1 MENFLLYFAKVNG
14 LIIAFYLLY
23 LVFLRKETFYVGNRW
38 YLVMGLVTA
47 IVLPLITFTKTVW
60 VDPEPISKYIEV
72 VPLVDDTTIRT
83 VSEEPIMDWSLILS
97 SAYTMVAILI
107 LLKVGIEIASFFNKI
122 IKLNK
127 QKDTNFTLIYSNSA
141 ENPFSFF
148 KYIVINPTLFSKEE
162 YEHIITHERIHVKQ
176 FHSIDV
182 LISKVFCALFWI
194 NPIIWLYRKA
204 MLQNLEFIADNH
216 SLEQIES
223 KYEYQKTL
231 LKVVANQQSLSIT
244 NPFYQSL
251 IKKRIIMLH
260 TNQSHKKN
268 TWKYATILPVL
279 VGFMLLFQI
288 ETIAQVKEGNKE
300 VSKIEEVIASEGS
313 SSISAILTK
322 NSEDDV
328 ISGLQ
333 KIFSKNKYKLKIS
346 NVRRNKK
353 GEITEIK
360 LSFDSGKTYN
370 QVLERKSNKP
380 INNIKI
386 FINTDKDGNKTC
398 GFEEVNNDVAYEES
412 KSADGEEQVYLEI
425 DRNKNKDSKVTE
437 EHWSLDNMKKN
448 GKEVVLIIN
457 GKIKDVTKKF
467 KFSRGEELGEMTEI
481 SSEEFEKKYNQKAD
495 KIKHYYY
502 EVETVKLNEK
512 STMAIAKRLGSKDDE
527 KNEEKITFVKSSSTN
542 SIAPETI
549 IYLNDKVISKDEMY
563 KVNPNTIKSVD
574 VKKGK
579 PNGEIKIVTSY
590 NYTNKDPE
598 ILLNNKLISKDD
610 LYKLDKNE
618 IESINIKNN
627 NGEKLIEIQKKNAKA
642 INDNSLKEVRYTQ
655 GTDEAKQEL
664 SKAKIELEKAK
675 AEIEKA
681 KAEIEKSK
689 VELQKAK
696 IEIAKSRSKNKK
708 K

>member
-38 YLVMGLVTA
+38 YLLTGLVTS
-47 IVLPLITFTKTVW
+47 IILPLLTFTKTVW
-60 VDPEPISKYIEV
+60 VDPEPISNYIEV

-83 VSEEPIMDWSLILS
+83 VSEEPIDWSLILS
-97 SAYTMVAILI
+97 ATYAFVTLLI
-107 LLKVGIEIASFFNKI
+107 ILKVGFEIASFFNKI

-127 QKDTNFTLIYSNSA
+127 QKDANFTLIYSNST

-176 FHSIDV
+176 WHSIDV
-182 LISKVFCALFWI
+182 LFSKVFCALFWI

-231 LKVVANQQSLSIT
+231 LKVVANQQLLSIT
-244 NPFYQSL
+244 NPFYKSL

-260 TNQSHKKN
+260 TNQSHKRN
-268 TWKYATILPVL
+268 AWKYATILPVL
-279 VGFMLLFQI
+279 VAFMLLFQI
-288 ETIAQVKEGNKE
+288 ETIAQVKEGNME
-300 VSKIEEVIASEGS
+300 VSKIEEVTSTEGS

-328 ISGLQ
+328 LSGMER
-333 KIFSKNKYKLKIS
+333 IFSNNKYKFKIS

-370 QVLERKSNKP
+370 QILERKSNKP
-380 INNIKI
+380 IDNIKI

-425 DRNKNKDSKVTE
+425 DRNNNNDSKVTE
-437 EHWSLDNMKKN
+437 EHWSLNNMKKN

-481 SSEEFEKKYNQKAD
+481 SSEEFEKKYNQKAE
-495 KIKHYYY
+495 KNKHYF
-502 EVETVKLNEK
+502 EVEIIKKIIKNT
-512 STMAIAKRLGSKDDE
+512 STKPEPTIYHNDKEISKIE
-527 KNEEKITFVKSSSTN
+527 MEKI
-542 SIAPETI
+542 
-549 IYLNDKVISKDEMY
+549 
-563 KVNPNTIKSVD
+563 NPNTIKSVD
-574 VKKGK
+574 VKKEK
-579 PNGEIKIVTSY
+579 SNGEIRM
-590 NYTNKDPE
+590 
-598 ILLNNKLISKDD
+598 ISKSI
-610 LYKLDKNE
+610 NE
-618 IESINIKNN
+618 ISDNN
-627 NGEKLIEIQKKNAKA
+627 DYLTPPNPPTPPTPPTF
-642 INDNSLKEVRYTQ
+642 SLKTP
-655 GTDEAKQEL
+655 KPL
-664 SKAKIELEKAK
+664 IFPKAPKAPK
-675 AEIEKA
+675 GNPRNGNLKEWKEFERKM
-681 KAEIEKSK
+681 EDF
-689 VELQKAK
+689 
-696 IEIAKSRSKNKK
+696 NKK
-708 K
+708 MEAMEPQIKAFDEQMEKFNKQMEPQMKAFEEQMEIFNEKMKKYEEKMDEYQSKMNSRLRK

>member
-38 YLVMGLVTA
+38 YLLTGLVTS

-83 VSEEPIMDWSLILS
+83 VSEAPMDWSLILS
-97 SAYTMVAILI
+97 SAYAMVAILI

-127 QKDTNFTLIYSNSA
+127 QKDTNFTLIYSNST

-194 NPIIWLYRKA
+194 NPIIWLYRKV
-204 MLQNLEFIADNH
+204 MLQNLEFIADNY

-288 ETIAQVKEGNKE
+288 ETIAQVKEGNME

-328 ISGLQ
+328 LSGLER
-333 KIFSKNKYKLKIS
+333 IFSNNQYKFKIS

-353 GEITEIK
+353 GEITGIK

-380 INNIKI
+380 IDNIKI

-398 GFEEVNNDVAYEES
+398 GFEEVNNDIAYEES

-425 DRNKNKDSKVTE
+425 DRNNNNDSKVTE

-457 GKIKDVTKKF
+457 GKIKDATKKF
-467 KFSRGEELGEMTEI
+467 KFKRSEELGEMIEI

-495 KIKHYYY
+495 KNKYYY
-502 EVETVKLNEK
+502 EVEIVKKLNNT
-512 STMAIAKRLGSKDDE
+512 STLTK
-527 KNEEKITFVKSSSTN
+527 
-542 SIAPETI
+542 PEPT
-549 IYLNDKVISKDEMY
+549 IYLNDKEISKDEME
-563 KVNPNTIKSVD
+563 KINPKSIKSID
-574 VKKGK
+574 IKKEK
-579 PNGEIKIVTSY
+579 SNLKIRMLSNIINLVE
-590 NYTNKDPE
+590 DAE
-598 ILLNNKLISKDD
+598 ILLNKKVISYED
-610 LYKLDKNE
+610 LNKLDKNE

-627 NGEKLIEIQKKNAKA
+627 NGKKSIEIQRKNAKT
-642 INDNSLKEVRYTQ
+642 IDDNNLK
-655 GTDEAKQEL
+655 
-664 SKAKIELEKAK
+664 
-675 AEIEKA
+675 
-681 KAEIEKSK
+681 
-689 VELQKAK
+689 
-696 IEIAKSRSKNKK
+696 
-708 K
+708 

>member
-38 YLVMGLVTA
+38 YLLTGLVTS

-72 VPLVDDTTIRT
+72 VPLVDDTRIRT
-83 VSEEPIMDWSLILS
+83 ITEEPMDWSLILS
-97 SAYTMVAILI
+97 STYAVVAILI
-107 LLKVGIEIASFFNKI
+107 LLKVGIEIASFFYKI

-127 QKDTNFTLIYSNSA
+127 QKDSNFTLIYSNST

-162 YEHIITHERIHVKQ
+162 YEHIVTHERIHVKQ

-182 LISKVFCALFWI
+182 LISKVFCAIFWI

-204 MLQNLEFIADNH
+204 MLQNLEFIADNY

-288 ETIAQVKEGNKE
+288 ETIAQVKEGNME
-300 VSKIEEVIASEGS
+300 VSKIEEVTSSEGS

-328 ISGLQ
+328 LSGLER
-333 KIFSKNKYKLKIS
+333 IFSNNQYKFKIS

-380 INNIKI
+380 IDNIKI

-398 GFEEVNNDVAYEES
+398 GFEEVNNDIAYEES

-425 DRNKNKDSKVTE
+425 DRNNNNDSKVTE

-481 SSEEFEKKYNQKAD
+481 SSEEFENKFNQKAD
-495 KIKHYYY
+495 KNKYYY
-502 EVETVKLNEK
+502 EVEIVKKLNNT
-512 STMAIAKRLGSKDDE
+512 ST
-527 KNEEKITFVKSSSTN
+527 STK
-542 SIAPETI
+542 PEPT
-549 IYLNDKVISKDEMY
+549 IYLNDKEISKIEMDNLDS
-563 KVNPNTIKSVD
+563 KTIKSVD

-579 PNGEIKIVTSY
+579 SNGEIRIVT
-590 NYTNKDPE
+590 K
-598 ILLNNKLISKDD
+598 
-610 LYKLDKNE
+610 
-618 IESINIKNN
+618 SINEMSDNN
-627 NGEKLIEIQKKNAKA
+627 
-642 INDNSLKEVRYTQ
+642 DYPTPPTPPTPPTFSLKIPKSLIYPKAPKAPKGNPKSGNEKEWKEFERKMEAMEPQ
-655 GTDEAKQEL
+655 IKAFDEQMEKFNKQMEPQM
-664 SKAKIELEKAK
+664 KAFEEQM
-675 AEIEKA
+675 EIF
-681 KAEIEKSK
+681 
-689 VELQKAK
+689 
-696 IEIAKSRSKNKK
+696 NKK
-708 K
+708 MEEYQSKMNSRLRK

>member
-23 LVFLRKETFYVGNRW
+23 WVFLRKETFYVGNRW
-38 YLVMGLVTA
+38 YLLAGLVTA
-47 IVLPLITFTKTVW
+47 IVLPLITFTKIVW
-60 VDPEPISKYIEV
+60 VDPEPISQFIEV
-72 VPLVDDTTIRT
+72 VPITESKVIK
-83 VSEEPIMDWSLILS
+83 EPVDWSLILS
-97 SAYTMVAILI
+97 SAYVLVSLLI
-107 LLKVGIEIASFFNKI
+107 ILKVVIEIASFYNKI

-127 QKDTNFTLIYSNSA
+127 QKDTNFTLIYSNST

-182 LISKVFCALFWI
+182 LISKVFCAMFWI

-204 MLQNLEFIADNH
+204 MLQNLEFIADNY

-231 LKVVANQQSLSIT
+231 LKVVAHQQTLSIT

-251 IKKRIIMLH
+251 IKKRIIMLQ
-260 TNQSHKKN
+260 TNQSHKRN
-268 TWKYATILPVL
+268 AWKYAAILPVL

-288 ETIAQVKEGNKE
+288 ETIAQVKEGNME
-300 VSKIEEVIASEGS
+300 VSKIEEVISSEGS

-346 NVRRNKK
+346 NVKRNKE

-370 QVLERKSNKP
+370 QILERKSNKP
-380 INNIKI
+380 IDNIKI
-386 FINTDKDGNKTC
+386 FINTDKYGNKTC
-398 GFEEVNNDVAYEES
+398 GFEEVNNALVNEEVS
-412 KSADGEEQVYLEI
+412 LEVDGY
-425 DRNKNKDSKVTE
+425 NNNDSHGAVKY
-437 EHWSLDNMKKN
+437 WSFDNMKKN
-448 GKEVVLIIN
+448 GKEVVVVIN
-457 GKIKDVTKKF
+457 GKIKGATEKF
-467 KFSRGEELGEMTEI
+467 KMSWDEELGDMLEI
-481 SSEEFEKKYNQKAD
+481 TPEEFEKKYNQKAD
-495 KIKHYYY
+495 KNKYYY
-502 EVETVKLNEK
+502 EVETIKSDKK
-512 STMAIAKRLGSKDDE
+512 STIAIAKRLDSKEEE
-527 KNEEKITFVKSSSTN
+527 KNDEKITIVKSNSSA

-549 IYLNDKVISKDEMY
+549 IYLNDKIISKAEMD
-563 KVNPNTIKSVD
+563 KIDANTIKSVD

-579 PNGEIKIVTSY
+579 SNGEIRIVTSY

-598 ILLNNKLISKDD
+598 ILLNNKVISKDD
-610 LYKLDKNE
+610 LNKLDKNE

-627 NGEKLIEIQKKNAKA
+627 NEGKFIEIQKKNAKV

-655 GTDEAKQEL
+655 GTKDAKEEL

-675 AEIEKA
+675 VEIDKAKSEIEKA
-681 KAEIEKSK
+681 KAELE
-689 VELQKAK
+689 KAK
-696 IEIAKSRSKNKK
+696 LEIAKSRSKNKK

>member
-38 YLVMGLVTA
+38 YLLTGLVTS

-83 VSEEPIMDWSLILS
+83 VSEAPMDWSLILS
-97 SAYTMVAILI
+97 SAYAMVAILI

-127 QKDTNFTLIYSNSA
+127 QKDTNFTLIYSNST

-194 NPIIWLYRKA
+194 NPIIWLYRKV
-204 MLQNLEFIADNH
+204 MLQNLEFIADNY

-279 VGFMLLFQI
+279 VAFMLLFQI
-288 ETIAQVKEGNKE
+288 ETIAQVKEGNME
-300 VSKIEEVIASEGS
+300 VSKIEEVTSSEGS

-328 ISGLQ
+328 LSGMER
-333 KIFSKNKYKLKIS
+333 IFSNNKYKFKIS

-380 INNIKI
+380 IDNIKI

-398 GFEEVNNDVAYEES
+398 GFEEVNNDIAYEES

-425 DRNKNKDSKVTE
+425 DRNNNNDSKVTE

-457 GKIKDVTKKF
+457 GKIKDATKKF
-467 KFSRGEELGEMTEI
+467 KFKRSEELGEMIEI

-495 KIKHYYY
+495 KNKYYY
-502 EVETVKLNEK
+502 EVEIVKKLNNT
-512 STMAIAKRLGSKDDE
+512 ST
-527 KNEEKITFVKSSSTN
+527 STK
-542 SIAPETI
+542 PEQT
-549 IYLNDKVISKDEMY
+549 IYLNDKEISKIEMDNLDS
-563 KVNPNTIKSVD
+563 KTIKSVD

-579 PNGEIKIVTSY
+579 SNGEIRIVT
-590 NYTNKDPE
+590 K
-598 ILLNNKLISKDD
+598 
-610 LYKLDKNE
+610 
-618 IESINIKNN
+618 SINEMSDNN
-627 NGEKLIEIQKKNAKA
+627 
-642 INDNSLKEVRYTQ
+642 DYPTPPTPPTPPTFSLKIPKSLIYP
-655 GTDEAKQEL
+655 
-664 SKAKIELEKAK
+664 KAPKAPKGNPKSGNEKEWK
-675 AEIEKA
+675 EFERKM
-681 KAEIEKSK
+681 EDF
-689 VELQKAK
+689 
-696 IEIAKSRSKNKK
+696 NKK
-708 K
+708 MEAMEPQIKAFDEQMEKFNKQMEPQMKAFEEQMEIFNKKMEEYQSKMNSRLRK

>member
-1 MENFLLYFAKVNG
+1 MENSLLYFAKVNG

-23 LVFLRKETFYVGNRW
+23 FVFLRKETFYVGNRW
-38 YLVMGLVTA
+38 YLLIGLVTSV
-47 IVLPLITFTKTVW
+47 VLPLLTFTKTVW

-72 VPLVDDTTIRT
+72 VPLVDDTRIRT
-83 VSEEPIMDWSLILS
+83 VSEEPIDWSLILS
-97 SAYTMVAILI
+97 ATYAFVTLFII
-107 LLKVGIEIASFFNKI
+107 LKVGIEIASFFNKI

-127 QKDTNFTLIYSNSA
+127 QKDSNFTLIYSNST

-182 LISKVFCALFWI
+182 LFSKVFCALFWI

-231 LKVVANQQSLSIT
+231 LKVVANQQSLSIS

-260 TNQSHKKN
+260 TNQSHKRN
-268 TWKYATILPVL
+268 AWKYATILPVL
-279 VGFMLLFQI
+279 VAFMLLFQI
-288 ETIAQVKEGNKE
+288 ETIAQVKEGNME
-300 VSKIEEVIASEGS
+300 VSKIEEVTSSEGS
-313 SSISAILTK
+313 SSISAIITK
-322 NSEDDV
+322 NSADDML
-328 ISGLQ
+328 SGLQ
-333 KIFSKNKYKLKIS
+333 KIFSVNNYKFKIS

-370 QVLERKSNKP
+370 QLLERKSNKP
-380 INNIKI
+380 IDNIKI

-398 GFEEVNNDVAYEES
+398 GFEEVNNDVAFEES

-425 DRNKNKDSKVTE
+425 DRNNNNDTKVTE

-481 SSEEFEKKYNQKAD
+481 PSEEFEKKFNQKAD
-495 KIKHYYY
+495 KNKYYY
-502 EVETVKLNEK
+502 EVEIVKKLNNT
-512 STMAIAKRLGSKDDE
+512 ST
-527 KNEEKITFVKSSSTN
+527 STK
-542 SIAPETI
+542 PEPT
-549 IYLNDKVISKDEMY
+549 IYLNDKEISKIEMDNIDS
-563 KVNPNTIKSVD
+563 KTIKSVD

-579 PNGEIKIVTSY
+579 SNGEIRIVTK
-590 NYTNKDPE
+590 TNNEGTDIEYLTPPTPPVFSFKSPKPLVFPKAPRAPKGNPRNGDLKE
-598 ILLNNKLISKDD
+598 WKEFDRKMEDFNKKM
-610 LYKLDKNE
+610 E
-618 IESINIKNN
+618 AMEPQIKAFDEQM
-627 NGEKLIEIQKKNAKA
+627 EKLNKQMEPQMKAFEEQMEIF
-642 INDNSLKEVRYTQ
+642 
-655 GTDEAKQEL
+655 
-664 SKAKIELEKAK
+664 
-675 AEIEKA
+675 
-681 KAEIEKSK
+681 
-689 VELQKAK
+689 
-696 IEIAKSRSKNKK
+696 NKK
-708 K
+708 MEEYQSKMNSRLRK

>member
-83 VSEEPIMDWSLILS
+83 VSEAPMDWSLILS
-97 SAYTMVAILI
+97 STYTIVAILI

-122 IKLNK
+122 VKLNK
-127 QKDTNFTLIYSNSA
+127 QKDTNFTLIYTNST

-162 YEHIITHERIHVKQ
+162 YEHIVTHERIHVKQ

-182 LISKVFCALFWI
+182 LFSKVFCALFWI

-204 MLQNLEFIADNH
+204 MLQNLEFIADNY

-268 TWKYATILPVL
+268 IWKYATILPVL

-288 ETIAQVKEGNKE
+288 ETIAQVKEGNME

-328 ISGLQ
+328 LSGLER
-333 KIFSKNKYKLKIS
+333 IFSNNQYKFKIS

-353 GEITEIK
+353 GEITGIK

-380 INNIKI
+380 IDNIKI

-398 GFEEVNNDVAYEES
+398 GFEEVNNDIAYEES

-425 DRNKNKDSKVTE
+425 DRNNNNDSKVTE

-457 GKIKDVTKKF
+457 GKIKDATKKF
-467 KFSRGEELGEMTEI
+467 KFKRSEELGEMIEI

-495 KIKHYYY
+495 KNKYYY
-502 EVETVKLNEK
+502 EVEIVKKLNNT
-512 STMAIAKRLGSKDDE
+512 STLTK
-527 KNEEKITFVKSSSTN
+527 
-542 SIAPETI
+542 PEPT
-549 IYLNDKVISKDEMY
+549 IYLNDKEISKDEME
-563 KVNPNTIKSVD
+563 KINPKSIKSID
-574 VKKGK
+574 IKKEK
-579 PNGEIKIVTSY
+579 SNLKIRMVS
-590 NYTNKDPE
+590 NIINLVEDAE
-598 ILLNNKLISKDD
+598 ILLNKKVISYED
-610 LYKLDKNE
+610 LNKLDKNE

-627 NGEKLIEIQKKNAKA
+627 NGKKSIEIQRKNAKT
-642 INDNSLKEVRYTQ
+642 IDDNNLK
-655 GTDEAKQEL
+655 
-664 SKAKIELEKAK
+664 
-675 AEIEKA
+675 
-681 KAEIEKSK
+681 
-689 VELQKAK
+689 
-696 IEIAKSRSKNKK
+696 
-708 K
+708 

>member
-23 LVFLRKETFYVGNRW
+23 LVFLRKETFYVGNRR
-38 YLVMGLVTA
+38 YLLTGLVTA

-83 VSEEPIMDWSLILS
+83 VTEEPMDWSLIFS
-97 SAYTMVAILI
+97 SAYVLVSLLI
-107 LLKVGIEIASFFNKI
+107 ILKVGIEIASFFNKI

-127 QKDTNFTLIYSNSA
+127 QKDTNFTLIYSNST

-182 LISKVFCALFWI
+182 LISKVFCAIFWI

-204 MLQNLEFIADNH
+204 MLQNLEFIADNY

-288 ETIAQVKEGNKE
+288 ETIAQVKEGNME
-300 VSKIEEVIASEGS
+300 VSKIEEVIASKGS

-328 ISGLQ
+328 LSGLERL
-333 KIFSKNKYKLKIS
+333 FSNNQYKFKIS

-353 GEITEIK
+353 GEITGIK

-380 INNIKI
+380 IDNIKI

-398 GFEEVNNDVAYEES
+398 GFEEVNNDIAYEES

-425 DRNKNKDSKVTE
+425 DRNNNNDSKVTE

-457 GKIKDVTKKF
+457 GKIKDATKKF
-467 KFSRGEELGEMTEI
+467 KFKRSEELGEMIEI

-495 KIKHYYY
+495 KNKYYY
-502 EVETVKLNEK
+502 EVEIVKKLNNT
-512 STMAIAKRLGSKDDE
+512 STLTK
-527 KNEEKITFVKSSSTN
+527 
-542 SIAPETI
+542 PEPT
-549 IYLNDKVISKDEMY
+549 IYLNDKEISKDEME
-563 KVNPNTIKSVD
+563 KINPKSIKSID
-574 VKKGK
+574 IKKEK
-579 PNGEIKIVTSY
+579 SNLKIRMLSNIINLVE
-590 NYTNKDPE
+590 DAE
-598 ILLNNKLISKDD
+598 ILLNKKVISYED
-610 LYKLDKNE
+610 LNKLDKNE

-627 NGEKLIEIQKKNAKA
+627 NGKKSIEIQRKNAKT
-642 INDNSLKEVRYTQ
+642 IDDNNLK
-655 GTDEAKQEL
+655 
-664 SKAKIELEKAK
+664 
-675 AEIEKA
+675 
-681 KAEIEKSK
+681 
-689 VELQKAK
+689 
-696 IEIAKSRSKNKK
+696 
-708 K
+708 

>member
-83 VSEEPIMDWSLILS
+83 VTEEPMDWSLIFS
-97 SAYTMVAILI
+97 SAYVLVSLI
-107 LLKVGIEIASFFNKI
+107 IILKVGIEIASFFNKI

-127 QKDTNFTLIYSNSA
+127 QKDTNFTLIYSNST

-182 LISKVFCALFWI
+182 LFSKVFCAMFWI

-231 LKVVANQQSLSIT
+231 LKVVAHQQTLSIT

-260 TNQSHKKN
+260 TNQSHKRN
-268 TWKYATILPVL
+268 AWKYATILPVL

-288 ETIAQVKEGNKE
+288 ETIAQTKIIPNSKVVGYYTEVETDNLITSKTTDDEIKAIQKSFTTDDTTLKINNVKRNKDGEIIAIRLELTSKKNPKTKTVKEVRGTEPIKTIEIYNEQDEYNKN
-300 VSKIEEVIASEGS
+300 SIGFREESNIASASLIGS
-313 SSISAILTK
+313 ETDSTDTANLKEDRILV
-322 NSEDDV
+322 SR
-328 ISGLQ
+328 L
-333 KIFSKNKYKLKIS
+333 SKDEPQD
-346 NVRRNKK
+346 NVFIVNR
-353 GEITEIK
+353 
-360 LSFDSGKTYN
+360 SDS
-370 QVLERKSNKP
+370 
-380 INNIKI
+380 
-386 FINTDKDGNKTC
+386 
-398 GFEEVNNDVAYEES
+398 NNDV
-412 KSADGEEQVYLEI
+412 
-425 DRNKNKDSKVTE
+425 
-437 EHWSLDNMKKN
+437 
-448 GKEVVLIIN
+448 
-457 GKIKDVTKKF
+457 
-467 KFSRGEELGEMTEI
+467 
-481 SSEEFEKKYNQKAD
+481 
-495 KIKHYYY
+495 
-502 EVETVKLNEK
+502 
-512 STMAIAKRLGSKDDE
+512 
-527 KNEEKITFVKSSSTN
+527 KITAVKSNSPSSIN
-542 SIAPETI
+542 PETI
-549 IYLNDKVISKDEMY
+549 IYLNDKEISKIEMD
-563 KVNPNTIKSVD
+563 KINPKTIKSVD
-574 VKKGK
+574 VKKEK
-579 PNGEIKIVTSY
+579 SIGEIRIVTSY
-590 NYTNKDPE
+590 NDLNKDTE
-598 ILLNNKLISKDD
+598 ILLDDKVISYEELK
-610 LYKLDKNE
+610 KLDKNE

-627 NGEKLIEIQKKNAKA
+627 NGKKSIEILNKNAKA
-642 INDNSLKEVRYTQ
+642 INDNSLKKVRYVS
-655 GTDEAKQEL
+655 GTEEAKIEL
-664 SKAKIELEKAK
+664 IKAKIELEKAK
-675 AEIEKA
+675 TEIEKA
-681 KAEIEKSK
+681 KIEL
-689 VELQKAK
+689 EKAK
-696 IEIAKSRSKNKK
+696 LEIAKSKSKNKK

>member
-83 VSEEPIMDWSLILS
+83 VTEEPMDWSLIFS
-97 SAYTMVAILI
+97 SAYVLVSLI
-107 LLKVGIEIASFFNKI
+107 IILKVGIEIASFFNKI

-127 QKDTNFTLIYSNSA
+127 QKDTNFTLIYSNST

-260 TNQSHKKN
+260 TNQSDRRN
-268 TWKYATILPVL
+268 AWKYSLVLP
-279 VGFMLLFQI
+279 LLGVFVFFF
-288 ETIAQVKEGNKE
+288 QVKVVAQEKQSTTKE
-300 VSKIEEVIASEGS
+300 IADKKIPFFIVIDKNNTEKQIKESSFAAKENYDVDLKFSKI
-313 SSISAILTK
+313 K
-322 NSEDDV
+322 RNS
-328 ISGLQ
+328 
-333 KIFSKNKYKLKIS
+333 
-346 NVRRNKK
+346 K
-353 GEITEIK
+353 GEIISIKVAFTNKGGGSGATEI
-360 LSFDSGKTYN
+360 SGT
-370 QVLERKSNKP
+370 KP
-380 INNIKI
+380 IQSFCF
-386 FINTDKDGNKTC
+386 FINGDEMGFKELKKSKNNENVIVSKYPITDLTVKTSNALKSLKITDKDIYIDGVKTTSD
-398 GFEEVNNDVAYEES
+398 ELSELDPND
-412 KSADGEEQVYLEI
+412 I
-425 DRNKNKDSKVTE
+425 
-437 EHWSLDNMKKN
+437 
-448 GKEVVLIIN
+448 
-457 GKIKDVTKKF
+457 
-467 KFSRGEELGEMTEI
+467 
-481 SSEEFEKKYNQKAD
+481 
-495 KIKHYYY
+495 
-502 EVETVKLNEK
+502 
-512 STMAIAKRLGSKDDE
+512 
-527 KNEEKITFVKSSSTN
+527 EKIELNAFENNVKITTKTINILPSTIN
-542 SIAPETI
+542 PEPT
-549 IYLNDKVISKDEMY
+549 IYLNDKKISKDEME
-563 KVNPNTIKSVD
+563 KIVASTIKSVD

-579 PNGEIKIVTSY
+579 SNGEIRIVASS
-590 NYTNKDPE
+590 NFVNDDPE
-598 ILLNNKLISKDD
+598 ILLDNKVISKDEMN
-610 LYKLDKNE
+610 KINPKT
-618 IESINIKNN
+618 IKSINIIKGKSNKEIRMISKSINEMSDNN
-627 NGEKLIEIQKKNAKA
+627 DYPLPPTPPTPPTF
-642 INDNSLKEVRYTQ
+642 SLKTP
-655 GTDEAKQEL
+655 KSL
-664 SKAKIELEKAK
+664 IFPKAPRAPKGNPKSGNEKEWK
-675 AEIEKA
+675 EFERKM
-681 KAEIEKSK
+681 EDF
-689 VELQKAK
+689 
-696 IEIAKSRSKNKK
+696 NKK
-708 K
+708 MEAMEPQIKAFDEQMDKFNKQMEPQMKAFEEQMEIFNKKMEEYQSKMNSRLRK

>member
-38 YLVMGLVTA
+38 YLVMGLVTS
-47 IVLPLITFTKTVW
+47 IVLPLITFTKIVW

-83 VSEEPIMDWSLILS
+83 VTEEPMDWSLIFS
-97 SAYTMVAILI
+97 SAYVLVSLI
-107 LLKVGIEIASFFNKI
+107 IILKVGIEIASFFNKI

-127 QKDTNFTLIYSNSA
+127 QKDTNFTLIYSNST

-148 KYIVINPTLFSKEE
+148 KYIVINPTLFTKEE
-162 YEHIITHERIHVKQ
+162 YVHIITHERIHVKQ

-194 NPIIWLYRKA
+194 NPIIWLYRKV

-288 ETIAQVKEGNKE
+288 ETIAQVKEGNME
-300 VSKIEEVIASEGS
+300 VSKIEEVTSSEGS

-328 ISGLQ
+328 LSGMER
-333 KIFSKNKYKLKIS
+333 IFSNNKYKFQIS

-380 INNIKI
+380 IDNIKI

-398 GFEEVNNDVAYEES
+398 GFEEVNNDIAYEES

-425 DRNKNKDSKVTE
+425 DRNNNNDSKVTE

-481 SSEEFEKKYNQKAD
+481 SSEEFENKFNQKAD
-495 KIKHYYY
+495 KNKYYY
-502 EVETVKLNEK
+502 EVEIVKKLNNT
-512 STMAIAKRLGSKDDE
+512 ST
-527 KNEEKITFVKSSSTN
+527 STK
-542 SIAPETI
+542 PEPT
-549 IYLNDKVISKDEMY
+549 IYLNDKEISKDEME
-563 KVNPNTIKSVD
+563 KINPKSIKSIDIKKEKSNLKIRMVSNIINL
-574 VKKGK
+574 VK
-579 PNGEIKIVTSY
+579 
-590 NYTNKDPE
+590 DAE
-598 ILLNNKLISKDD
+598 ILVNKKVISYEDLNKLN
-610 LYKLDKNE
+610 KNE

-627 NGEKLIEIQKKNAKA
+627 NGKKSIEIQRKNAKT
-642 INDNSLKEVRYTQ
+642 IDDNTLK
-655 GTDEAKQEL
+655 
-664 SKAKIELEKAK
+664 
-675 AEIEKA
+675 
-681 KAEIEKSK
+681 
-689 VELQKAK
+689 
-696 IEIAKSRSKNKK
+696 
-708 K
+708 

>member
-83 VSEEPIMDWSLILS
+83 VTEEPMDWSLIFS
-97 SAYTMVAILI
+97 SAYVLVSLI
-107 LLKVGIEIASFFNKI
+107 IILKVGIEIASFFNKI

-127 QKDTNFTLIYSNSA
+127 QKDTNFTLIYSNST

-288 ETIAQVKEGNKE
+288 ETIAQVKEGNME

-328 ISGLQ
+328 LSGLER
-333 KIFSKNKYKLKIS
+333 IFSNNQYKFKIS

-380 INNIKI
+380 IDNIKI

-398 GFEEVNNDVAYEES
+398 GFEEVNNDIAYEES

-425 DRNKNKDSKVTE
+425 DRNNNNDSKVTE

-457 GKIKDVTKKF
+457 GKIKDATKKF
-467 KFSRGEELGEMTEI
+467 KFKRSEELGEMIEI

-495 KIKHYYY
+495 KNKYY
-502 EVETVKLNEK
+502 LRNHFFQL
-512 STMAIAKRLGSKDDE
+512 ML
-527 KNEEKITFVKSSSTN
+527 
-542 SIAPETI
+542 
-549 IYLNDKVISKDEMY
+549 
-563 KVNPNTIKSVD
+563 
-574 VKKGK
+574 
-579 PNGEIKIVTSY
+579 
-590 NYTNKDPE
+590 
-598 ILLNNKLISKDD
+598 
-610 LYKLDKNE
+610 
-618 IESINIKNN
+618 
-627 NGEKLIEIQKKNAKA
+627 
-642 INDNSLKEVRYTQ
+642 Q
-655 GTDEAKQEL
+655 GF
-664 SKAKIELEKAK
+664 
-675 AEIEKA
+675 
-681 KAEIEKSK
+681 
-689 VELQKAK
+689 
-696 IEIAKSRSKNKK
+696 
-708 K
+708 